1 MIYYQ
6 VNMQDLTRIEQAL
19 GMMKDKSAIV
29 LRSAINS
36 AAKDIEKQMI
46 KGAKKRYV
54 LKEGAAGFKAAHKPI
69 RKATTRSLTATIRV
83 VGPVEE
89 LTDYMISP
97 PTYFPGSKGAPSWIK
112 AKVKRSGRL
121 QGMALRKGGA
131 GDQYK
136 GFVVHYTSGH
146 EAFAERV
153 PGSRMR
159 GKDKEKIRSLHAPSK
174 PKAEEMVL
182 KEDVGELDAILMR
195 HIQKAIPKF
204 LK

>member
-69 RKATTRSLTATIRV
+69 RKATTRSFSLTTSAMPAN
-83 VGPVEE
+83 PVR
-89 LTDYMISP
+89 LS
-97 PTYFPGSKGAPSWIK
+97 
-112 AKVKRSGRL
+112 RL
-121 QGMALRKGGA
+121 Q
-131 GDQYK
+131 
-136 GFVVHYTSGH
+136 
-146 EAFAERV
+146 
-153 PGSRMR
+153 
-159 GKDKEKIRSLHAPSK
+159 
-174 PKAEEMVL
+174 KASSQE
-182 KEDVGELDAILMR
+182 
-195 HIQKAIPKF
+195 
-204 LK
+204 